1 MQRMSS
7 SDDDPHPVNPA
18 QDRPAAAKP
27 AADISE
33 FFFPGAGVSALLIH
47 GLSGTPFE
55 MRYLGERLAA
65 AGVRVCGVRLAGHAG
80 APEELGAATNAQ
92 WYESVVEGFE
102 RLRRHGDPVAV
113 VGLSMGAVL
122 AARLA
127 ADQGEA
133 VAGMVMLSPAFFLPL
148 WVRGPLKALTALGP
162 LADRIY
168 LRGKGSDIH
177 DDAARGLHPSAH
189 LMPLSAV
196 LELLKLSAAVRPRL
210 NRVTQPTLVI
220 HSRRDHTCP
229 MRRNLDFVLSH
240 LGSVQKRAVILE
252 ESFHVIT
259 VDSEKERV
267 ASEVID
273 FVDALRRG
281 AEPASAMG

>member
-1 MQRMSS
+1 MSS
-7 SDDDPHPVNPA
+7 SDDDPHPANPPI
-18 QDRPAAAKP
+18 DT
-27 AADISE
+27 DE
-33 FFFPGAGVSALLIH
+33 FFFPGSRVSALLIH

-65 AGVRVCGVRLAGHAG
+65 SGVRVCGVRLAGHAG
-80 APEELGAATNAQ
+80 APEELGAATHAQ

-102 RLRRHGDPVAV
+102 RLHRYGDPVAV
-113 VGLSMGAVL
+113 VGLSLGAVL
-122 AARLA
+122 TARLA

-133 VAGMVMLSPAFFLPL
+133 VAGVVMLAPSFFLPL
-148 WVRGPLKALTALGP
+148 WVRGPLKAMSALGP

-177 DDAARGLHPSAH
+177 DAAARSVHPSAR
-189 LMPLSAV
+189 LLPLSAV
-196 LELLKLSAAVRPRL
+196 LELMKLSAAVRPRL
-210 NRVTQPTLVI
+210 NRVTQPTLII

-229 MRRNLDFVLSH
+229 MRRNVDFVLSR
-240 LGSVQKRAVILE
+240 LGSTQKRAVILE

-259 VDSEKERV
+259 IDSEKERV

-273 FVDALRRG
+273 FVSALRSS

>member
-1 MQRMSS
+1 MSS
-7 SDDDPHPVNPA
+7 SDDDPHQANPA
-18 QDRPAAAKP
+18 IDTN
-27 AADISE
+27 E
-33 FFFPGAGVSALLIH
+33 FFFSGARVSALLIH

-65 AGVRVCGVRLAGHAG
+65 SGARVYGVRLAGHA
-80 APEELGAATNAQ
+80 ATYEELGASTQAR
-92 WYESVVEGFE
+92 WYESVIEGFE
-102 RLRRHGDPVAV
+102 RLHRYGDPVAV

-122 AARLA
+122 ATRLA

-133 VAGMVMLSPAFFLPL
+133 VAGVVMLSPAFFLPL
-148 WVRGPLKALTALGP
+148 WVRGPLKALSALGP

-168 LRGKGSDIH
+168 LRSKGSDIH
-177 DDAARGLHPSAH
+177 DAAARSVHPSAR

-196 LELLKLSAAVRPRL
+196 FELLKLSAAVRPRL
-210 NRVTQPTLVI
+210 GRVTQPTLII

-229 MRRNLDFVLSH
+229 IRRNVDFVMSH
-240 LGSVQKRAVILE
+240 LGGADKRAVILE

-273 FVDALRRG
+273 FVGALRG
-281 AEPASAMG
+281 GVEPASAIG

>member
-1 MQRMSS
+1 MSS
-7 SDDDPHPVNPA
+7 SDDDPHPGNPGV
-18 QDRPAAAKP
+18 DTN
-27 AADISE
+27 E
-33 FFFPGAGVSALLIH
+33 FLFPGTGVSALLIH
-47 GLSGTPFE
+47 GLSGTPYE

-65 AGVRVCGVRLAGHAG
+65 GGGVRVCGVRLAGHAG
-80 APEELGAATNAQ
+80 APEELGAATHAQ

-102 RLRRHGDPVAV
+102 RLHRYGDPVAV
-113 VGLSMGAVL
+113 IGLSMGAVL

-133 VAGMVMLSPAFFLPL
+133 VAGVAMLSPAFFLPL
-148 WVRGPLKALTALGP
+148 WMRGPLSALRALGP

-168 LRGKGSDIH
+168 LRSKGSDIH
-177 DDAARGLHPSAH
+177 DAAARSVHPSAR
-189 LMPLSAV
+189 LMPLGAV

-210 NRVTQPTLVI
+210 SRVIQTALII

-229 MRRNLDFVLSH
+229 MRRNVDFLLGH
-240 LGSVQKRAVILE
+240 LGSTQKRAVILE
-252 ESFHVIT
+252 DSFHVIT

-273 FVDALRRG
+273 FVNVFRTAQ
-281 AEPASAMG
+281 PACAMG

>member
-1 MQRMSS
+1 MSS
-7 SDDDPHPVNPA
+7 SDDDPHPANPA
-18 QDRPAAAKP
+18 IDTN
-27 AADISE
+27 E
-33 FFFPGAGVSALLIH
+33 FFFPGARMSALLIH

-65 AGVRVCGVRLAGHAG
+65 SGVRVCGVRLAGHAG
-80 APEELGAATNAQ
+80 ASEELGASNQAR

-102 RLRRHGDPVAV
+102 RLRRYDDPVAV
-113 VGLSMGAVL
+113 VGLSMGAL
-122 AARLA
+122 LGARLA

-133 VAGMVMLSPAFFLPL
+133 VAGVVMLSPAFFLPL
-148 WVRGPLKALTALGP
+148 WVRGPLKALRALGP

-168 LRGKGSDIH
+168 LRSKGSDIH
-177 DDAARGLHPSAH
+177 DAAARGVHPSAR

-210 NRVTQPTLVI
+210 GRVTQPTLII

-229 MRRNLDFVLSH
+229 IRRNVDFVMSH
-240 LGSVQKRAVILE
+240 LGSAHKRAVILE

-273 FVDALRRG
+273 FLSALRSS

>member
-1 MQRMSS
+1 MSS
-7 SDDDPHPVNPA
+7 SDDDPDPANPTI
-18 QDRPAAAKP
+18 DT
-27 AADISE
+27 SE

-55 MRYLGERLAA
+55 MRYLGERLTA

-80 APEELGAATNAQ
+80 ASEELGTSTHAQ

-102 RLRRHGDPVAV
+102 RLHRHGDPVAV

-133 VAGMVMLSPAFFLPL
+133 VAGVVMLSPAFFLPL
-148 WVRGPLKALTALGP
+148 WVRAPLKALRALGP
-162 LADRIY
+162 LVDRIY

-177 DDAARGLHPSAH
+177 DAAARGVHPSAR

-210 NRVTQPTLVI
+210 NRVSQPALVI

-229 MRRNLDFVLSH
+229 MRRTVDFLMSH
-240 LGSVQKRAVILE
+240 HGGTQKRAVILE

-267 ASEVID
+267 ASEVSD
-273 FVDALRRG
+273 FLSALRSS

>member
-1 MQRMSS
+1 MSS
-7 SDDDPHPVNPA
+7 SDDDPHPASPA
-18 QDRPAAAKP
+18 VDTN
-27 AADISE
+27 E

-65 AGVRVCGVRLAGHAG
+65 SGVRVCGVRLAGHAG
-80 APEELGAATNAQ
+80 APEELGASSHAQ

-102 RLRRHGDPVAV
+102 RLHRYGDPVAV
-113 VGLSMGAVL
+113 IGLSMGAVL

-133 VAGMVMLSPAFFLPL
+133 VAGVVKLSAAFFLPL
-148 WVRGPLKALTALGP
+148 WVRGPLRALRAFGP

-177 DDAARGLHPSAH
+177 DAAARSVHPSAR

-210 NRVTQPTLVI
+210 NRVTQPTLII
-220 HSRRDHTCP
+220 HSRRDHSCP
-229 MRRNLDFVLSH
+229 MRRNVDFVMSH
-240 LGSVQKRAVILE
+240 LGSAQKRAVILE

-273 FVDALRRG
+273 FVSALRSS

>member
-1 MQRMSS
+1 MTS
-7 SDDDPHPVNPA
+7 SDDDPHPSANSAVDTN
-18 QDRPAAAKP
+18 
-27 AADISE
+27 E
-33 FFFPGAGVSALLIH
+33 FFFPGAGLSALLIH

-55 MRYLGERLAA
+55 MLYLGERLAE

-80 APEELGAATNAQ
+80 AAEELGAATRDQ

-102 RLRRHGDPVAV
+102 RLHRFGDPVAV
-113 VGLSMGAVL
+113 VGLSMGALL

-133 VAGMVMLSPAFFLPL
+133 VGGVVMLSPAFFLPL
-148 WVRGPLKALTALGP
+148 WVRGPLKALSALGP

-177 DDAARGLHPSAH
+177 DAAARSVHPSAR

-196 LELLKLSAAVRPRL
+196 LELLKLSTAVRPRL
-210 NRVTQPTLVI
+210 NRVAQPTLII

-229 MRRNLDFVLSH
+229 MRRNVDFVMSH
-240 LGSVQKRAVILE
+240 LGSAQKRAIILE

-259 VDSEKERV
+259 VDSEKDRV
-267 ASEVID
+267 AAEVID
-273 FVDALRRG
+273 FVAGLRG
-281 AEPASAMG
+281 SAEPATALG

>member
-1 MQRMSS
+1 MSS
-7 SDDDPHPVNPA
+7 SDDDPHPANPTM
-18 QDRPAAAKP
+18 
-27 AADISE
+27 DINE
-33 FFFPGAGVSALLIH
+33 FFFPGARVSALLIH

-55 MRYLGERLAA
+55 MRFLGERLAA
-65 AGVRVCGVRLAGHAG
+65 SGARVCGVRLDGHAG
-80 APEELGAATNAQ
+80 ASEELGASTQAR
-92 WYESVVEGFE
+92 WYESTVEGFE
-102 RLRRHGDPVAV
+102 RLRRYGDPVAV
-113 VGLSMGAVL
+113 IGLSMGAL
-122 AARLA
+122 LGARLA

-133 VAGMVMLSPAFFLPL
+133 VTGVVMLSPAFFLPL
-148 WVRGPLKALTALGP
+148 WVRGPLKALRALGP

-177 DDAARGLHPSAH
+177 DAAARGVHPSAR

-210 NRVTQPTLVI
+210 GRVTQPTLII

-229 MRRNLDFVLSH
+229 MRRNVDFVMNR
-240 LGSVQKRAVILE
+240 LGSAQKRAVILE

-273 FVDALRRG
+273 FVDALRG
-281 AEPASAMG
+281 SAEPASAIG

>member
-1 MQRMSS
+1 
-7 SDDDPHPVNPA
+7 
-18 QDRPAAAKP
+18 
-27 AADISE
+27 
-33 FFFPGAGVSALLIH
+33 
-47 GLSGTPFE
+47 
-55 MRYLGERLAA
+55 MRYLGERLGA

-80 APEELGAATNAQ
+80 ASEELGASTHAQ

-102 RLRRHGDPVAV
+102 RLHRYGDPVAV
-113 VGLSMGAVL
+113 AGLSMGAVL

-133 VAGMVMLSPAFFLPL
+133 VAGVVMLSSAFFLPL
-148 WVRGPLKALTALGP
+148 WVRGPLKALRALGP
-162 LADRIY
+162 LIDRIY

-177 DDAARGLHPSAH
+177 DAAARGVHPSAR

-210 NRVTQPTLVI
+210 NRVSQPALVI

-229 MRRNLDFVLSH
+229 MRRNVDFLMRH
-240 LGSVQKRAVILE
+240 LGSAQKRAVILE

-273 FVDALRRG
+273 FVSTLRSS

>member
-1 MQRMSS
+1 M
-7 SDDDPHPVNPA
+7 
-18 QDRPAAAKP
+18 
-27 AADISE
+27 
-33 FFFPGAGVSALLIH
+33 SALLIH

-65 AGVRVCGVRLAGHAG
+65 SGVRVCGVRLAGHAG
-80 APEELGAATNAQ
+80 GIRGTGRHNPRAMVRKRGRGLRAAASLWRPGGRDRALN
-92 WYESVVEGFE
+92 G
-102 RLRRHGDPVAV
+102 R
-113 VGLSMGAVL
+113 VL

-133 VAGMVMLSPAFFLPL
+133 VARSGDAVAGVFLPL
-148 WVRGPLKALTALGP
+148 WVRGPLKALGALGP
-162 LADRIY
+162 LVDRIY

-177 DDAARGLHPSAH
+177 DAAARGVHPSAR

-210 NRVTQPTLVI
+210 GRVVQPVLVI

-229 MRRNLDFVLSH
+229 MRRNVDFVMSH
-240 LGSVQKRAVILE
+240 LGSAQKRAVILE

-273 FVDALRRG
+273 FVSALRSS

>member
-1 MQRMSS
+1 MSS
-7 SDDDPHPVNPA
+7 SDDDPHPANPTIDVN
-18 QDRPAAAKP
+18 
-27 AADISE
+27 E
-33 FFFPGAGVSALLIH
+33 FFFPGAGASVLLIH

-80 APEELGAATNAQ
+80 VSEELGASTNAQ

-102 RLRRHGDPVAV
+102 RLHRDGDPVAV

-127 ADQGEA
+127 ADQGDA
-133 VAGMVMLSPAFFLPL
+133 VAGVVMLSPAFFLPL
-148 WVRGPLKALTALGP
+148 WVRGPLKALRALGP
-162 LADRIY
+162 LVDRIY

-177 DDAARGLHPSAH
+177 DAAARGVHPTVR

-196 LELLKLSAAVRPRL
+196 IELLKLSASVRPRL
-210 NRVTQPTLVI
+210 GRVNQPALVI

-229 MRRNLDFVLSH
+229 MRRNVDFLMRH
-240 LGSVQKRAVILE
+240 LGSAQKRAVILE
-252 ESFHVIT
+252 KSFHVIT

-267 ASEVID
+267 ASEVIE
-273 FVDALRRG
+273 FLGALRSS